1 MLVVLKQ
8 IVYLI
13 VEEIDF
19 SECSCTGSKWATAG
33 GEGVAGCLEGCVRL
47 LDRSVKGGC
56 FGRWNML
63 AFSCEFWFAAKDHMR
78 RLMIIHMSFF
88 TNVRRRGT
96 LGDNVMSICNYTR

>member
-1 MLVVLKQ
+1 
-8 IVYLI
+8 
-13 VEEIDF
+13 
-19 SECSCTGSKWATAG
+19 
-33 GEGVAGCLEGCVRL
+33 
-47 LDRSVKGGC
+47 
-56 FGRWNML
+56 ML